1 MSGTPFHIFGIR
13 HHGPGCAKTLARALN
28 SLRPDCILIEGPPE
42 ANDLIHLVA
51 HEQMQTPV
59 ALLVHVDGDASKS
72 VFDPFAE
79 FSPEW
84 QAMLWGVKHQAK
96 VKFMDLPAGISIAL
110 GQEDL
115 DDDPQIDLMAFDAS
129 DADTPS
135 AHDLASFE
143 AHADL
148 ICADPITHLA
158 VAAGYADGESW
169 WNHVVEE
176 RGDGE
181 DLFEAIAE
189 AMRAVRSEIAHSHN
203 NSAAE
208 QRREA
213 LREAHMR
220 QTMRQAQK
228 DGFKRIAVIC
238 GAWHLPAL
246 EAKITAKAD
255 TDLLKGL
262 PKVKTVATWV
272 PWTYR
277 NLAASSGYG
286 AGIDSPG
293 WYEFLWH
300 HDPAQTT
307 RAIGWLSRIAGLL
320 RSSGID
326 CSSAHII
333 EAARLADTLASL
345 RGRPTPG
352 LEEIEE
358 AVKSTI
364 FMGNGA
370 QLDLIRND
378 LSIGHRMGQVPD
390 TVPMVPLQK
399 DLELTQKRL
408 RFKPE
413 AFSKTHELDLRNEND
428 LARSHMLHRVKMLG
442 IPWGSARDS
451 GGGKGTFKEV
461 WDLQWTPQCAIS
473 VIEAS
478 QWGLTLESAASRK
491 IVEVCARSEDLS
503 TLAKAIDTVLLADLK
518 EAVVPVSTLLEERAS
533 LTGDVREMLSA
544 VAPLATVHRY
554 GSVRNFD
561 TEMVG
566 RVLDGVVTR
575 ASIGLL
581 CAASGINEEVAVDMR
596 AAILGAHG
604 AIGIRESKELSEGW
618 RRALSHVARSE
629 GADALLRG
637 LACRLVFD
645 QREMPR
651 DEVDQQLWLNLSA
664 SEDPLQA
671 SRWLD
676 GFLNRNALVLLHD
689 DEVWGLVNDW
699 VTCLP
704 SDAFVK
710 ILPLVRRTFSDFES
724 GDRQRLSQLAAK
736 GKREQAQTPVP
747 RNFDAQRSA
756 MPLATLANIFGVSA

>member
-1 MSGTPFHIFGIR
+1 MKGSPFHIFGIR
-13 HHGPGCAKTLARALN
+13 HHGPGCAKTLARALE
-28 SLRPDCILIEGPPE
+28 SLKPDCILIEGPPE
-42 ANDLIHLVA
+42 ADDLIPMVT

-59 ALLVHVDGDASKS
+59 ALLVHAEGDASQS

-84 QAMLWGVKHQAK
+84 QAMLWGVKHQAQ
-96 VKFMDLPAGISIAL
+96 VKFMDLPAGISMAL
-110 GQEDL
+110 AKELPEEDAQADLMILSTDDGQTQSEGGAALL
-115 DDDPQIDLMAFDAS
+115 DDQSDLFW
-129 DADTPS
+129 T
-135 AHDLASFE
+135 
-143 AHADL
+143 
-148 ICADPITHLA
+148 DPITHLA
-158 VAAGYADGESW
+158 VAAGYTDGEAW
-169 WNHVVEE
+169 WNHIVEE

-189 AMRAVRSEIAHSHN
+189 AMRALR
-203 NSAAE
+203 AE
-208 QRREA
+208 FPHGHRTSKAELRREA
-213 LREAHMR
+213 LREAYMR

-228 DGFKRIAVIC
+228 DGFERIAVIC

-246 EAKITAKAD
+246 EANITAKAD
-255 TDLLKGL
+255 AALLKGL
-262 PKVKTVATWV
+262 TKTKTSTTWV

-300 HDPAQTT
+300 HDPARTT

-333 EAARLADTLASL
+333 EAARLADTLSSL
-345 RGRPTPG
+345 RGRPAPG

-370 QLDLIRND
+370 QLDLIRNE

-408 RFKPE
+408 RLKPE
-413 AFSKTHELDLRNEND
+413 AFSKMHELDLRNEND
-428 LARSHMLHRVKMLG
+428 LARSHMLHRLQMLG
-442 IPWGSARDS
+442 IPWGSLHQKKGSR
-451 GGGKGTFKEV
+451 GTFKEA
-461 WDLQWTPQCAIS
+461 WELQWTPQCAIA

-491 IVEVCARSEDLS
+491 IVDDCAKSEDLS
-503 TLAKAIDTVLLADLK
+503 TLARAIDAVLLADLK
-518 EAVVPVSTLLEERAS
+518 DAVTPVSTLLEERAS
-533 LTGDVREMLSA
+533 LTGDVREMLMA
-544 VAPLATVHRY
+544 IAPLANIHRY
-554 GSVRNFD
+554 GSVRQFD
-561 TEMVG
+561 TEMVA

-581 CAASGINEEVAVDMR
+581 CAVSGIAEDMAVDLRTAM
-596 AAILGAHG
+596 IEAHG
-604 AIGIRESKELSEGW
+604 AVGIRDNKDLTEQW
-618 RRALSHVARSE
+618 QRALGYVARSE

-645 QREMPR
+645 QREISR
-651 DEVDQQLWLNLSA
+651 QDVERELWLNLSKA
-664 SEDPLQA
+664 ENPLQA

-699 VTCLP
+699 VACLP
-704 SDAFVK
+704 SEAFINV
-710 ILPLVRRTFSDFES
+710 LPLVRRTFSDFERS
-724 GDRQRLSQLAAK
+724 DRQKLSQQAAK
-736 GKREQAQTPVP
+736 GKAVRAMAPVAISL
-747 RNFDAQRSA
+747 DAERAA
-756 MPLATLANIFGVSA
+756 MPLAALTKIFGVCA